1 MADTKNTKTERSNKA
16 DRRSELLKVAR
27 EIFAEKGY
35 EATTISEIVARA
47 GVAQGTFYWHFPS
60 KTSLI
65 VTLAEEM
72 EGQIEDTLVSTY
84 TATEHLSE
92 MIERSVTR
100 TFHIME
106 QYRDVL
112 AIIRST
118 TSNRLVQTPSEH
130 ARVFTPYYAL
140 IANFI
145 RQEQAKGTLNPS
157 INADV
162 TATLIV
168 GTIYYTAEECYVY
181 HSPIPAETF
190 ITEAAHFV
198 QRALGIL

>member
-1 MADTKNTKTERSNKA
+1 MADTKNNKTERSNKA
-16 DRRSELLKVAR
+16 DRRGELLRVAR

-47 GVAQGTFYWHFPS
+47 GVAQGTFYWYFPS

-72 EGQIEDTLVSTY
+72 ESQIEDTLVSTY
-84 TATEHLSE
+84 TASDHLSK
-92 MIERSVTR
+92 MIEQSVTR
-100 TFHIME
+100 AFHIME

-118 TSNRLVQTPSEH
+118 TSRRIETPSEH
-130 ARVFTPYYAL
+130 ARIFTPYYAL

-145 RQEQAKGTLNPS
+145 RQEQAKGTLNPA

-190 ITEAAHFV
+190 ITETAHFV